1 MEIRVEQVQPETLDS
16 LVLLASREVPELLD
30 LRVALDG
37 RDLPDLPVPREL
49 E

>member
-16 LVLLASREVPELLD
+16 LVLLASLEVPELLG

-37 RDLPDLPVPREL
+37 RGLQDLPVPREL